1 MRSGCASLRPTAALA
16 ARPGL
21 GDEFLQ
27 AGIADDARNQGV
39 ADHERR
45 SPTDAEDPGQA
56 DCFVE
61 VVLDGGILHV
71 AAKALDVETDAA
83 GNGHD
88 PVFRQFTARAHDGNM
103 VWGWIAQRA
112 T

>member
-1 MRSGCASLRPTAALA
+1 MFGAEQHARKVSPVPVRRQTGWKIRHEHAGAERGAVRSDCASLRSTWTLA

-45 SPTDAEDPGQA
+45 SPADAEDPG
-56 DCFVE
+56 
-61 VVLDGGILHV
+61 
-71 AAKALDVETDAA
+71 
-83 GNGHD
+83 
-88 PVFRQFTARAHDGNM
+88 
-103 VWGWIAQRA
+103 
-112 T
+112 